1 MVDYDHCVINKIISQ
16 YKQRTN
22 QRTNKNKANR
32 RERYKVLSKST
43 NIEEGRKEKTE
54 TNFKT

>member
-32 RERYKVLSKST
+32 RERYKILSKST
-43 NIEEGRKEKTE
+43 KIEEGRKEK
-54 TNFKT
+54 NGNKF